1 MFDCAA
7 KKQDAKRVESKF
19 TFSEATAFMQYNFC
33 GTLNLTF
40 GLLLQISENR
50 EMFYSCFK
58 GREGLFDSCFD
69 QTVFNL
75 SYLTIA
81 FL

>member
-1 MFDCAA
+1 MLP
-7 KKQDAKRVESKF
+7 KSRMLTKRVESKF

-58 GREGLFDSCFD
+58 GDIQRRS
-69 QTVFNL
+69 
-75 SYLTIA
+75 I
-81 FL
+81 